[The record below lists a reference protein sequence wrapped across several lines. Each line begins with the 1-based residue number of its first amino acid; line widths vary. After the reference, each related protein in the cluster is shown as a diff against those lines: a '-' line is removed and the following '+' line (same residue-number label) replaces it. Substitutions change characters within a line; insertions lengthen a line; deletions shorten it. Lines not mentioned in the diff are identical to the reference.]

1 MLSPA
6 FRKMALVASLS
17 AAGCAAGTSTPQ
29 QGGAAGGGAGAAAGS
44 GAGAGVIDGAA
55 AGSGGGGGADA
66 AGGQGNPDAPVVGSD
81 GGVPQLGGLAVQ
93 RVRVEYRVN
102 PIGIDVAKPRFDW
115 VLASDRRD
123 EKQTAYQILVA
134 ASAEALAA
142 DRGDLWDTG
151 KVQSDQTSQVVY
163 GGKALASRQ
172 RAWWKVR
179 AWDRDGVGSAWS
191 APAFWELGLGA
202 ADLQAKWI
210 TGSAAAPSLAGARW
224 IWFPEGDSTVSVPA
238 ATRYLRRSFTLA
250 GGAPISRAICVITAD
265 DELELFV
272 NGASFGPQAQ
282 WQSLKVFDVTSR
294 LVAGANVL
302 AVRAVNGAAGPAG
315 VVARLTVERGGAAA
329 TDVVTDASW
338 KTSTTAPAGWQSAG
352 FDDAAWSAAREAAA
366 FGGGPWGSPSAAAPV
381 TYFRK
386 KFSAGK
392 PKSARVYATSL
403 GVYEL
408 WLNGKRVGNDY
419 LAPGF
424 TDYRKRLQVQTY
436 DVTDLIQEGDNAVG
450 AILADGWFNGK
461 YFVFGRGDWYGGGP
475 DRLLVQLEVE
485 QQDGTRVVVGTDA
498 AGAAAWKQSGGPI
511 VAADT
516 LDGETYDARR
526 ELPGWSSAA
535 FDDAAWVAAQP
546 YTDATPRKLVGDV
559 TDQIQ
564 KTQELRPT
572 TVTERGGGVFIYD
585 LGQNMVGWTR
595 LRVTGPAGATIQL
608 RFGEVLNRDGSLYTD
623 NLRSAR
629 ATDTY
634 TLRGG
639 GAEEVWEPRF
649 TTHGFR
655 YVELSGDSARLAA
668 KPGGSTLTGIVVQ
681 SRLATTGTFT
691 TSDALTNQLQ
701 SNISWGQRGNF
712 MSVPTDCPQRDE
724 RQGWMGDAQVFART
738 ATFNMDVAS
747 FFTKWVRDTRDGQT
761 SDGAFPEIAPNPDWN
776 KGTPAWGDAGVI
788 VPWTVYLAYG
798 DTRILD
804 EQYAS
809 MAAWVEYVH
818 RANPNLLWQKS
829 RGSDYGDWLS
839 INADTDKEVLAT
851 AFFARSADLLA
862 RSARVLGKADDAAK
876 YAALFDSIK
885 KAFGAAYVGA
895 DGTIRGDTQTAYAL
909 ALRFGLLPDAVRAAA
924 AKRLADDVAR
934 RGVLTTGF
942 IGVAHLLPALTLA
955 GRTDLAY
962 QLLQNDKYPSWL
974 YSIKKGATTIWE
986 RWDGIRENGDFQTP
1000 SMNSFNHYSFGSVG
1014 EWMYATVAG
1023 LDLDEQAPGYKHV
1036 VIAPHP
1042 GGTLTSASAKLDTI
1056 HGPVATAWSLA
1067 NKTFKLNVTIPA
1079 NTTASVTLP
1088 YTKNVTLDGAPAQA
1102 RADGAFAIGSG
1113 DYEFTASAE

>member
-1 MLSPA
+1 
-6 FRKMALVASLS
+6 VAR
-17 AAGCAAGTSTPQ
+17 ART
-29 QGGAAGGGAGAAAGS
+29 
-44 GAGAGVIDGAA
+44 
-55 AGSGGGGGADA
+55 
-66 AGGQGNPDAPVVGSD
+66 
-81 GGVPQLGGLAVQ
+81 
-93 RVRVEYRVN
+93 EYRAN

-115 VLASDRRD
+115 VLTSDRRGAV
-123 EKQTAYQILVA
+123 QTAYQLLVA

-151 KVQSDQTSQVVY
+151 KVQSDQSSQVVY

-179 AWDRDGVGSAWS
+179 AWDRDDVAGAWS

-210 TGSAAAPSLAGARW
+210 TGGGAAPALTGARW
-224 IWFPEGDSTVSVPA
+224 IWLAEGDATVSVPA

-250 GGAPISRAICVITAD
+250 GAAPIARATCVITAD

-272 NGASFGPQAQ
+272 NGASFGTHGS
-282 WQSLKVFDVTSR
+282 WQTLKVLDVTSR
-294 LVAGANVL
+294 LVAGANVI
-302 AVRAVNGAAGPAG
+302 AVRAVNGTAGPAG
-315 VVARLTVERGGAAA
+315 VVAKLTIERTGVA
-329 TDVVTDASW
+329 TTEIVTDASW
-338 KTSTTAPAGWQSAG
+338 KASGTGPAGWQAAA
-352 FDDAAWSAAREAAA
+352 FDDGAWSAASEAAT
-366 FGGGPWGSPSAAAPV
+366 FGGGPWGSPTAPAGA

-386 KFSAGK
+386 KFSASK
-392 PKSARVYATSL
+392 PKSARVHATAL

-436 DVTDLIQEGDNAVG
+436 DVTDLVKDGDNAVG

-461 YFVFGRGDWYGGGP
+461 YFVFGRGDWYGSGP
-475 DRLLVQLEVE
+475 DRLLVQLEIE

-498 AGAAAWKQSGGPI
+498 TGAAAWKQSAGPI
-511 VAADT
+511 VAADL

-526 ELPGWSSAA
+526 ELGDWSSAA
-535 FDDAAWVAAQP
+535 FDDAAWTAALP

-572 TVTERGGGVFIYD
+572 TVTERPGGVFMYD

-608 RFGEVLNRDGSLYTD
+608 RFGEVLNRDGSLYTE

-655 YVELSGDSARLAA
+655 YVELSGDTAHLAA

-681 SRLATTGTFT
+681 SRLPAAGTFT
-691 TSDALTNQLQ
+691 TSDTLTNQLF
-701 SNISWGQRGNF
+701 SNIVWGQRGNF

-738 ATFNMDVAS
+738 ATLNMDVAS

-761 SDGAFPEIAPNPDWN
+761 ADGAFSEIAPNPDWN

-804 EQYAS
+804 EQYAA
-809 MAAWVEYVH
+809 MVAWVEFIR
-818 RANPNLLWQKS
+818 RANPSLLWQKS

-851 AFFARSADLLA
+851 AFFAHSADLVA
-862 RSARVLGKADDAAK
+862 RSARVLGKTDDAAK

-885 KAFGAAYVGA
+885 KAFATAYVGA
-895 DGTIRGDTQTAYAL
+895 DGAIRGDTQTAYAL
-909 ALRFGLLPDAVRAAA
+909 ALRFGLVPDAARAGA
-924 AKRLADDVAR
+924 AKRLADDVAK

-974 YSIKKGATTIWE
+974 YSVKKGATTIWE

-1000 SMNSFNHYSFGSVG
+1000 SMNSFNHYSFGSVA
-1014 EWMYATVAG
+1014 EWMYGTVAG
-1023 LDLDEQAPGYKHV
+1023 IDLDEQAPGYKHV
-1036 VIAPHP
+1036 LIAPRP
-1042 GGTLTSASAKLDTI
+1042 GGTLTSASAKLETI
-1056 HGPVATAWSLA
+1056 HGTVASSWSLSG
-1067 NKTFKLNVTIPA
+1067 KVFKLSVTVPA

-1088 YTKNVTLDGAPAQA
+1088 ATKTVLLDGTPAQA
-1102 RADGAFAIGSG
+1102 QADGTYALGSG
-1113 DYEFTASAE
+1113 TTEFTASTE

>member
-1 MLSPA
+1 M
-6 FRKMALVASLS
+6 
-17 AAGCAAGTSTPQ
+17 
-29 QGGAAGGGAGAAAGS
+29 
-44 GAGAGVIDGAA
+44 
-55 AGSGGGGGADA
+55 
-66 AGGQGNPDAPVVGSD
+66 
-81 GGVPQLGGLAVQ
+81 GGLAIQ
-93 RVRVEYRVN
+93 RLRTEYRVN

-115 VLASDRRD
+115 VLASARRG
-123 EKQTAYQILVA
+123 ERQTAYQLLVA
-134 ASAEALAA
+134 ASAETLAA

-151 KVQSDQTSQVVY
+151 KVASEQSAQVVY

-179 AWDRDGVGSAWS
+179 AWDRDDVASAWS
-191 APAFWELGLGA
+191 APAFWELGLAA
-202 ADLQAKWI
+202 ADITAKWI
-210 TGSAAAPSLAGARW
+210 TGGGATPALTGARW

-238 ATRYLRRSFTLA
+238 GTRYARKAFTLA
-250 GGAPISRAICVITAD
+250 GAPTRATCVITAD
-265 DELELFV
+265 DEFELFV
-272 NGASFGPQAQ
+272 NGAAVTSGAQTQ
-282 WQSLKVFDVTSR
+282 WQALKVFDVTSK
-294 LVAGANVL
+294 LVAGANAV

-315 VVARLTVERGGAAA
+315 VVAKLTIERAGAAA
-329 TDVVTDASW
+329 TEIVTDASW
-338 KTSTTAPAGWQSAG
+338 KTSTTAPAGWQAAA
-352 FDDAAWSAAREAAA
+352 FDDTAWSAAREAAA
-366 FGGGPWGSPSAAAPV
+366 FGGGPWGSPSAPAGA

-386 KFSAGK
+386 KFSASK
-392 PKSARVYATSL
+392 PKSARLHATAL

-436 DVTDLIQEGDNAVG
+436 DVTELVKDGDNAVG

-461 YFVFGRGDWYGGGP
+461 YFVFGRGDFYGGGP

-485 QQDGTRVVVGTDA
+485 LQDGTRVVIGTDA
-498 AGAAAWKQSGGPI
+498 ATWKQSAGPI
-511 VAADT
+511 VAADL

-526 ELPGWSSAA
+526 ELGDWSSAA
-535 FDDAAWVAAQP
+535 FDDAGWTAALP

-572 TVTERGGGVFIYD
+572 TVTERGGGVFMYD
-585 LGQNMVGWTR
+585 LGQNMVGWAR

-608 RFGEVLNRDGSLYTD
+608 RFGEVLNRDGSLYTE

-655 YVELSGDSARLAA
+655 YVELSGDTARLAV

-681 SRLATTGTFT
+681 SRLPATGTFT

-701 SNISWGQRGNF
+701 GNVVWGQRGNF

-798 DTRILD
+798 DTRILE
-804 EQYAS
+804 EQYAA
-809 MAAWVEYVH
+809 MVAWVEYV
-818 RANPNLLWQKS
+818 RGANPNLLWQRS

-851 AFFARSADLLA
+851 AFFAHSADLVA
-862 RSARVLGKADDAAK
+862 RSARVLGKTADAAK

-885 KAFGAAYVGA
+885 KAFGTAYVGA

-909 ALRFGLLPDAVRAAA
+909 ALRFGLLPEAARAGA
-924 AKRLADDVAR
+924 AKHLADDVAR

-962 QLLQNDKYPSWL
+962 KLLQNDKYPSWL
-974 YSIKKGATTIWE
+974 YSVKKGATTIWE

-1014 EWMYATVAG
+1014 EWMYGVVAG
-1023 LDLDEQAPGYKHV
+1023 LDLDEQAPGYKHIL
-1036 VIAPHP
+1036 IAPRP
-1042 GGTLTSASAKLDTI
+1042 GGTLTSASAKLETI
-1056 HGPVATAWSLA
+1056 HGPVATAWTLSG
-1067 NKTFKLNVTIPA
+1067 KTFTLTVSIPA

-1088 YTKNVTLDGAPAQA
+1088 YTKNVLESGAPIQAQP
-1102 RADGAFAIGSG
+1102 DGTYALGSG
-1113 DYEFTASAE
+1113 DYELTASTE

>member
-1 MLSPA
+1 MSA
-6 FRKMALVASLS
+6 QTFRKLAIAACLAALGCSAGAGGSHGS
-17 AAGCAAGTSTPQ
+17 GAAGGVGGAGQGGAGASFD
-29 QGGAAGGGAGAAAGS
+29 GGAAGATSVGDARA
-44 GAGAGVIDGAA
+44 AGAGGGAATTDAPGAGDGAA
-55 AGSGGGGGADA
+55 R
-66 AGGQGNPDAPVVGSD
+66 P
-81 GGVPQLGGLAVQ
+81 GGLAIG
-93 RVRVEYRVN
+93 RVRVEYRTN

-115 VLASDRRD
+115 VLASERRG

-134 ASAEALAA
+134 ASADALAA
-142 DRGDLWDTG
+142 DRGDLWDSG
-151 KVQSDQTSQVVY
+151 KVASDQTAQVVY
-163 GGKALASRQ
+163 GGKALATRQ

-179 AWDRDGVGSAWS
+179 AWDRDDVASAWS
-191 APAFWELGLGA
+191 AAAFWELGLGA

-210 TGSAAAPSLAGARW
+210 TGASTAPSLSGARW
-224 IWFPEGDSTVSVPA
+224 IWFSEGDPTVSVPA
-238 ATRYLRRSFTLA
+238 ATRYLRKPFTVTGA
-250 GGAPISRAICVITAD
+250 APISRATLVITAD

-272 NGASFGPQAQ
+272 NGTSLGTYTQ
-282 WQSLKVFDVTSR
+282 WQSLKVLDLTSR
-294 LVAGANVL
+294 LTPGANAI
-302 AVRAVNGAAGPAG
+302 AVRAVNGVAGPAG
-315 VVARLTVERGGAAA
+315 VIARLTIERGAGAAT
-329 TDVVTDASW
+329 TDVVSDASW
-338 KTSTTAPAGWQSAG
+338 KASTTAPAGWQSTA
-352 FDDAAWSAAREAAA
+352 FDDAAWSAAREAAP
-366 FGGGPWGSPSAAAPV
+366 FGGGPWGSPSAAASP
-381 TYFRK
+381 TYLRK
-386 KFSAGK
+386 RFSAGK
-392 PKSARVYATSL
+392 PKSARLYATAL

-419 LAPGF
+419 LTPGF
-424 TDYRKRLQVQTY
+424 TDYRKRLQVQAY
-436 DVTDLIQEGDNAVG
+436 DVTDLIKEGDNAVG

-461 YFVFGRGDWYGGGP
+461 YFVFGRGDFYGAGP

-498 AGAAAWKQSGGPI
+498 AGQAAWKQSAGPI
-511 VAADT
+511 VAADI

-526 ELPGWSSAA
+526 ELGDWSGAA
-535 FDDAAWVAAQP
+535 FDDAGWAAALP
-546 YTDATPRKLVGDV
+546 YADATPRLLVGDV
-559 TDQIQ
+559 TDHIQ
-564 KTQELRPT
+564 KTQEIRPAA
-572 TVTERGGGVFIYD
+572 VTERPGGVFIYD
-585 LGQNMVGWTR
+585 VGQNMVGWAR
-595 LRVTGPAGATIQL
+595 LRVTGPAGAVIQL
-608 RFGEVLNRDGSLYTD
+608 RFGEVLNRDGSLYTE

-634 TLRGG
+634 TLRG

-655 YVELSGDSARLAA
+655 YVELSGDTARLSA
-668 KPGGSTLTGIVVQ
+668 KPGGSTVTGIVVQ

-701 SNISWGQRGNF
+701 SNVMWGQRGNF
-712 MSVPTDCPQRDE
+712 VSVPTDCPQRDE

-798 DTRILD
+798 DTRILE
-804 EQYAS
+804 EQYPA
-809 MAAWVEYVH
+809 MTAWVEYVR
-818 RANPNLLWQKS
+818 RANTNLLWQKS

-851 AFFARSADLLA
+851 AFFAHSADLVA
-862 RSARVLGKADDAAK
+862 RAAKVLGKADDAAK
-876 YAALFDSIK
+876 YAALFEAIK
-885 KAFGAAYVGA
+885 KAFATAYVGA
-895 DGTIRGDTQTAYAL
+895 DGAVRGDTQTAYAL
-909 ALRFGLLPDAVRAAA
+909 ALRFGLLPDAARAAA

-934 RGVLTTGF
+934 KGVLTTGF

-962 QLLQNDKYPSWL
+962 ALLQNDRYPSWL

-1023 LDLDEQAPGYKHV
+1023 LDLDEQAPGYKHIL
-1036 VIAPHP
+1036 IAPRP
-1042 GGTLTSASAKLDTI
+1042 GGTLTSASAKLETI
-1056 HGPVATAWSLA
+1056 RGLVTTDWSLSG
-1067 NKTFKLNVTIPA
+1067 KVFKLTVSIPA
-1079 NTTASVTLP
+1079 NTTASVALP
-1088 YTKNVTLDGAPAQA
+1088 YAKNVLQDGAAVQAQA
-1102 RADGAFAIGSG
+1102 DGTYAVGSG
-1113 DYEFTASAE
+1113 TYEFTASSD